1 MIENSTAELEPI
13 AAGISHLQ
21 TLRTSDYVRQRIAPD
36 ISDYYYLHFSDLR
49 LAIQKY
55 ASDEALRILDF
66 GAGGSPYKSLFPA
79 SNYLTADLQGS
90 GADFYVDSD
99 GRTSAPDHFFDL
111 VLSTQVLEHC
121 RNPDNYLSEAFRV
134 LKPNGKLIL
143 STHGLFEEHACPYDF
158 FRWTAEGLHAIV
170 EHNGFSVDSLA
181 RVTAGP
187 RAAFHLMQSA
197 LSQGILDHKPL
208 RTRLLWRPVLRLL
221 LARRFWSVV
230 LDRTFA
236 EYRVLTSEGLPSAN
250 TYVALLVVARPRRAS

>member
-1 MIENSTAELEPI
+1 MTQNSIAEAESI
-13 AAGISHLQ
+13 AAGVPHLQ
-21 TLRTSDYVRQRIAPD
+21 ALRANDYLRQRIAPD
-36 ISDYYYLHFSDLR
+36 TSDYYYLHLSDLL
-49 LAIQKY
+49 LALRTH
-55 ASDEALRILDF
+55 ASDEALRVLDF

-79 SNYLTADLQGS
+79 ANYLTADLQGS
-90 GADFYVDSD
+90 GADFYIDSD
-99 GRTSAPDHFFDL
+99 GHTNAPGQAFDL

-121 RNPDNYLSEAFRV
+121 RNPDQYLSEASRV

-158 FRWTAEGLHAIV
+158 FRWTADGLRAVV
-170 EHNGFSVDSLA
+170 ECNGFTVDSLA

-197 LSQGILDHKPL
+197 LSQRLLDRKPL
-208 RTRLLWRPVLRLL
+208 RSRLLWRPVLRLL

-236 EYRVLTSEGLPSAN
+236 EYRVLTSDGLPFAN
-250 TYVALLVVARPRRAS
+250 TYVALLVVARPSV